1 MKCIYLLLLIVS
13 LSSCDFRSD
22 EEKII
27 ETFNTYK
34 KGILQDDPELATSKL
49 YSTNTYN
56 YFDEILFSI
65 REDDSTE
72 LIRMPAYHRLVVL
85 LSRHLFSIESINN
98 LTDEKF
104 IQLLITEDFIDKK
117 RVLNNSLG

>member
-1 MKCIYLLLLIVS
+1 
-13 LSSCDFRSD
+13 SD